1 MRQAV
6 SSVLKW
12 LFVAVAV
19 FAIATAEPEQRSK
32 MYDGAKAFGLAVVSA
47 CRRPGSPCTEAIASA
62 KAIVVALLERAS
74 GSSSEEQR
82 RESIYQE

>member
-1 MRQAV
+1 ML
-6 SSVLKW
+6 SILKW

-32 MYDGAKAFGLAVVSA
+32 MYEGAKAFGLAIVSA

-62 KAIVVALLERAS
+62 KAIVATLLARAS
-74 GSSSEEQR
+74 GRSLEEQR
-82 RESIYQE
+82 RDSDYQE